1 MLSESVAD
9 SLRVSVLSASDGPAL
24 SAFYRAVWSSGSPA
38 GETASP
44 EPSSQQD
51 TAAPDPG
58 TDTAV
63 SSLPCPFTATPPP
76 VVGVY
81 AGADLI
87 GHLGSI
93 PTQFWDGE
101 RGTGTGAHWLKGLMV
116 LEQYRNGPIGYQLV
130 KEMMKQVAVTA
141 VMTVAPA
148 ARRLFQAVGFKD
160 LGSVPNYVSVIRPTR
175 VLRSI
180 DVERLGLTSLPR
192 ALRTML
198 GLARLPPVA
207 WIGGGLAAAGL
218 GLIDG
223 ANHLT
228 CLGLSTRTSAKPP
241 AAAETDTVWER
252 LRTQLSLAPSRC
264 GAYMEWRYA
273 GGRPGRYEF
282 IEVRRGAQLAGL
294 VVVRRPERVDD
305 PRLAGLR
312 VGLVVD
318 LVVDP
323 TDTAAVTAAFLAARK
338 WGKKAS
344 CDAVLLTL
352 SHLGVGR
359 LVKRLGFV
367 RIPGNVHFMLRAPA
381 GAPITAPKDTGRSW
395 LTRGDAWGD
404 DI

>member
-24 SAFYRAVWSSGSPA
+24 SAFYRAVWSSGDSAERSASEEPA
-38 GETASP
+38 PEKSASDQP
-44 EPSSQQD
+44 
-51 TAAPDPG
+51 APDS
-58 TDTAV
+58 TD
-63 SSLPCPFTATPPP
+63 SSVPCPFTPDPPP

-93 PTQFWDGE
+93 PTEFWDGQ
-101 RGTGTGAHWLKGLMV
+101 RGIGAHWLKGLMV

-175 VLRSI
+175 VLRAI

-192 ALRTML
+192 ALRTVL
-198 GLARLPPVA
+198 GLSRLPPVA
-207 WIGGGLAAAGL
+207 WAGGGLAAVGL
-218 GLIDG
+218 SLVDG

-228 CLGLSTRTSAKPP
+228 CLGLRARIGATPP
-241 AAAETDTVWER
+241 GVAETDAVWER
-252 LRTQLSLAPSRC
+252 LRTQLDLSPSRC

-273 GGRPGRYEF
+273 GQRPGRYEF
-282 IEVRRGAQLAGL
+282 IEVRRGSQLVAL

-359 LVKRLGFV
+359 LVKRLGFIK
-367 RIPGNVHFMLRAPA
+367 IPGNVHFMLRTPA
-381 GAPITAPKDTGRSW
+381 GAPITAPKDTRRSW

>member
-1 MLSESVAD
+1 VLSESVAD

-24 SAFYRAVWSSGSPA
+24 SAFYRAVWSSGEAPA
-38 GETASP
+38 PAEAASAA
-44 EPSSQQD
+44 
-51 TAAPDPG
+51 AAPD
-58 TDTAV
+58 TANSTV
-63 SSLPCPFTATPPP
+63 PCPFTSDPPP

-81 AGADLI
+81 AGTDLI

-93 PTQFWDGE
+93 PTQFWDGQ
-101 RGTGTGAHWLKGLMV
+101 RGSGTGAHWLKGLMV

-175 VLRSI
+175 VLRAI

-192 ALRTML
+192 ALRTVL
-198 GLARLPPVA
+198 GLTRLPPVA
-207 WIGGGLAAAGL
+207 WVGGGLAAVGL
-218 GLIDG
+218 GLVDG

-228 CLGLSTRTSAKPP
+228 CLGLRARIVATPP
-241 AAAETDTVWER
+241 GAAETDAVWER
-252 LRTQLSLAPSRC
+252 LRTQLDLSPSRC

-273 GGRPGRYEF
+273 GQRPGRYEF
-282 IEVRRGAQLAGL
+282 IEVRRGSQLVAL

-359 LVKRLGFV
+359 LVKRLGFIK
-367 RIPGNVHFMLRAPA
+367 IPGNVHFMLRTPA
-381 GAPITAPKDTGRSW
+381 GAPITAPKDTRRSW

>member
-24 SAFYRAVWSSGSPA
+24 SAFYRAVWSSSSAPEEPA
-38 GETASP
+38 SDA
-44 EPSSQQD
+44 
-51 TAAPDPG
+51 
-58 TDTAV
+58 TD
-63 SSLPCPFTATPPP
+63 SRIPCPFTADPPP

-93 PTQFWDGE
+93 PTQFWDGQ
-101 RGTGTGAHWLKGLMV
+101 RGTGAHWLKGLMV

-175 VLRSI
+175 VLRAI

-198 GLARLPPVA
+198 GLSRLPPVA
-207 WIGGGLAAAGL
+207 WVGGGLAALGL
-218 GLIDG
+218 GLVDG

-228 CLGLSTRTSAKPP
+228 CLGLRARIVATPP
-241 AAAETDTVWER
+241 GVAETDAVWER
-252 LRTQLSLAPSRC
+252 LRTQLDLAPSRC
-264 GAYMEWRYA
+264 GAYLEWRYA
-273 GGRPGRYEF
+273 GQRPGRYEF
-282 IEVRRGAQLAGL
+282 IEVRRGSQLVAL

-338 WGKKAS
+338 WGKKTS

-359 LVKRLGFV
+359 LVKRLGFI
-367 RIPGNVHFMLRAPA
+367 RIPGNVHFMLRAPV

>member
-1 MLSESVAD
+1 VLPESVAD
-9 SLRVSVLSASDGPAL
+9 SLRVSVLSASDAPAL
-24 SAFYRAVWSSGSPA
+24 SAFYRAVWSSSSATDSTPPA
-38 GETASP
+38 
-44 EPSSQQD
+44 EPKSAEP
-51 TAAPDPG
+51 AAAEPTSDI
-58 TDTAV
+58 TDSGV
-63 SSLPCPFTATPPP
+63 PCPFTPVPPP

-81 AGADLI
+81 AGTDLI

-93 PTQFWDGE
+93 PTELCDRQHASGSV
-101 RGTGTGAHWLKGLMV
+101 AHWLKGLMV

-130 KEMMKQVAVTA
+130 KEMMKQVGIAA

-160 LGSVPNYVSVIRPTR
+160 LGAVPNYVSVIRPTR
-175 VLRSI
+175 VLRAI

-192 ALRTML
+192 VLRSAL
-198 GLARLPPVA
+198 GLSRLPPVA
-207 WIGGGLAAAGL
+207 WVGGALAAAGL
-218 GLIDG
+218 SLVDG

-228 CLGLSTRTSAKPP
+228 CLGLRARIRATPP
-241 AAAETDTVWER
+241 GVAETDAVWER
-252 LRTQLSLAPSRC
+252 LRTQLDLSPSRC
-264 GAYMEWRYA
+264 GAYIEWRYA

-282 IEVRRGAQLAGL
+282 IEVRRGSQLVAV

-338 WGKKAS
+338 WGNKAS

-359 LVKRLGFV
+359 LVKRLGFI
-367 RIPGNVHFMLRAPA
+367 RIPGNVHFMLRTPA

>member
-1 MLSESVAD
+1 
-9 SLRVSVLSASDGPAL
+9 
-24 SAFYRAVWSSGSPA
+24 
-38 GETASP
+38 
-44 EPSSQQD
+44 
-51 TAAPDPG
+51 
-58 TDTAV
+58 
-63 SSLPCPFTATPPP
+63 
-76 VVGVY
+76 
-81 AGADLI
+81 
-87 GHLGSI
+87 
-93 PTQFWDGE
+93 
-101 RGTGTGAHWLKGLMV
+101 
-116 LEQYRNGPIGYQLV
+116 
-130 KEMMKQVAVTA
+130 MKQVAVTA

-175 VLRSI
+175 VLRAI

-192 ALRTML
+192 ALRTVL
-198 GLARLPPVA
+198 GLSRLPPVA
-207 WIGGGLAAAGL
+207 WVGGGLGAVGL
-218 GLIDG
+218 SLVDG

-228 CLGLSTRTSAKPP
+228 CLGLRSRIVATPP
-241 AAAETDTVWER
+241 GVAETDAIWER
-252 LRTQLSLAPSRC
+252 LRTQLDLSPSRC
-264 GAYMEWRYA
+264 GAYMQWRYA
-273 GGRPGRYEF
+273 GQRPGRYEF
-282 IEVRRGAQLAGL
+282 IEVRRGSQLVAL

-359 LVKRLGFV
+359 LVKRLGFIK
-367 RIPGNVHFMLRAPA
+367 IPGNVHFMLRVPL
-381 GAPITAPKDTGRSW
+381 GAPMTAPKDTGRSW